1 MFDTYAAQRI
11 NPQPYGTY
19 RDTDKAK
26 AERRQKWGMPNIS
39 PLKPKKASVL
49 ARRRVKQAQQLKN
62 RMARA
67 EHYSSNQGQTAKP
80 DWHLVLD
87 SLSAGTYG

>member
-1 MFDTYAAQRI
+1 MFDTYDAQRI

-19 RDTDKAK
+19 RDSEKGR

-39 PLKPKKASVL
+39 PLKSRNKEVL
-49 ARRRVKQAQQLKN
+49 ARRSKKAVQQLRN
-62 RMARA
+62 RQARA
-67 EHYSSNQGQTAKP
+67 EHYASNTGQTMKA

-87 SLSAGTYG
+87 ALSGGTYG